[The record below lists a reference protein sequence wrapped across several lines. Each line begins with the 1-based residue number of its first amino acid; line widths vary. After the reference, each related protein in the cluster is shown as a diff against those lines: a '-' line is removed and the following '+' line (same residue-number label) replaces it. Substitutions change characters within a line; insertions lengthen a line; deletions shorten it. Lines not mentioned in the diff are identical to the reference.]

1 MDVRAAKM
9 KQLLGRPM
17 KGRRNRCAG
26 GNNASICEGRNPG
39 QMFPT
44 VGQGEAVARYN
55 RPVRR

>member
-44 VGQGEAVARYN
+44 VGQGEAVAR
-55 RPVRR
+55 